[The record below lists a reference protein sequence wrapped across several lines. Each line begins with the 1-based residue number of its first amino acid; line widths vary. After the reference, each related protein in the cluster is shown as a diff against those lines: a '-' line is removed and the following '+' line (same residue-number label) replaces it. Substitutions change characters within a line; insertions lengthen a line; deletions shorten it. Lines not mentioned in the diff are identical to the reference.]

1 MLYYKAVFMLD
12 DTQMQ
17 DILQPVSLM
26 IIIFIIRQVP
36 GIQFWTILIFS
47 LFVVKCAVFSMLG
60 VPQSVYSSR
69 QWKGSDG
76 GSPKGMSAET

>member
-1 MLYYKAVFMLD
+1 MA
-12 DTQMQ
+12 
-17 DILQPVSLM
+17 
-26 IIIFIIRQVP
+26 
-36 GIQFWTILIFS
+36 GIQFWNILIFS
-47 LFVVKCAVFSMLG
+47 LFVVKCSLFSTMLG

>member
-1 MLYYKAVFMLD
+1 MLD

-26 IIIFIIRQVP
+26 IIIFIIRQVYNFE
-36 GIQFWTILIFS
+36 QFQMIFS
-47 LFVVKCAVFSMLG
+47 LFVIKCGVFSMLG

-69 QWKGSDG
+69 Q
-76 GSPKGMSAET
+76 